1 MTYQSTKAIKG
12 QVIADLVTLHC
23 GPKITI
29 IEPVPWTMFFNESSR
44 GVEVEIGIFLIS
56 P

>member
-1 MTYQSTKAIKG
+1 MLNVVGEES
-12 QVIADLVTLHC
+12 
-23 GPKITI
+23 TI

-44 GVEVEIGIFLIS
+44 GVEAKIGIILIS